1 MEIPSRSLSRR
12 LISTTAG
19 ARLNIQVN
27 VSVNPG
33 SIILTDEGM
42 AGLVDCKM
50 IPQFIVMQLQ
60 ELLSGY
66 PIIGGDAKP
75 TFEEKEALV

>member
-1 MEIPSRSLSRR
+1 MEIPSGSLSRR

-66 PIIGGDAKP
+66 PIIGGDAKS